1 MLLYIRLL
9 SESFSFAL
17 NALRNNKLR
26 TLLSLLGVT
35 IGIFSIIAVLAAV
48 DSMDKKIKEDLSDM
62 DMNTIYLMNFSFGPS
77 EVPRWKRDQ
86 FPKVTYEEFEFLKKS
101 VPSIDKISFNFF
113 ARNESVKFES
123 KTVNS
128 IRVKPSTEDF
138 FDIEPIKIETGRL
151 FNAAESNSGSPV
163 IVIGNEVAKGLFD
176 TSDPI
181 GKKIRLYG
189 QKLTVIGVLKKQGQ
203 GMFGDSNDVGVFF
216 PVNFLRRMYGDDNDA
231 LRAAILI
238 KPEKGIDIEEFKAE
252 VSQKLRVHRG
262 VKTGEIDNFFMNVLS
277 GFTDFIDNIVGQM
290 NAIGWGISAFSLLVG
305 GFGLCG
311 IPENLISALRDKGSN
326 GLTVVSNN
334 AGVDDFGLGLLL
346 RTRQIKRMISSY
358 VGENKEFERQLLS
371 GELEVEL
378 IPQGTL
384 AERCRAA
391 GAGIPA
397 FFTPAGVGTE
407 VAEGKEVRVF
417 DGKTYLLEHAFQ
429 SDFALVKAWKGD
441 RYGNL
446 IFKDTA
452 RNFNPMMAMA
462 GKITIAEVEELV
474 PLGQL
479 DPNEVHVAGI
489 FVHRIFQGS
498 NYEKRIE
505 QRTVRPKS

>member
-9 SESFSFAL
+9 TESFSFAL

-305 GFGLCG
+305 GFG
-311 IPENLISALRDKGSN
+311 IANIMFVSVKERTNLIGIQKALGAKNKFILFQFLFEAVILSLIGGLIGMFLVWIIALILSNTLDFEFVLSASNMLLGS
-326 GLTVVSNN
+326 GL
-334 AGVDDFGLGLLL
+334 AAFIGL
-346 RTRQIKRMISSY
+346 I
-358 VGENKEFERQLLS
+358 
-371 GELEVEL
+371 
-378 IPQGTL
+378 
-384 AERCRAA
+384 
-391 GAGIPA
+391 AGIIPA
-397 FFTPAGVGTE
+397 ISAS
-407 VAEGKEVRVF
+407 K
-417 DGKTYLLEHAFQ
+417 
-429 SDFALVKAWKGD
+429 
-441 RYGNL
+441 
-446 IFKDTA
+446 
-452 RNFNPMMAMA
+452 
-462 GKITIAEVEELV
+462 
-474 PLGQL
+474 L
-479 DPNEVHVAGI
+479 DPVEAIRSGM
-489 FVHRIFQGS
+489 
-498 NYEKRIE
+498 
-505 QRTVRPKS
+505 